1 MITIDLCH
9 KGKDI
14 TFKYPKEKLN
24 NFYLSDYHIPDVSTR
39 KVIKE
44 MYKDE
49 RGFDDF
55 HLEDIKSISFRKQIL
70 FESKKELVLNNE
82 KEEQDIVDDM
92 FE

>member
-1 MITIDLCH
+1 M
-9 KGKDI
+9 
-14 TFKYPKEKLN
+14 
-24 NFYLSDYHIPDVSTR
+24 
-39 KVIKE
+39 IKE

-70 FESKKELVLNNE
+70 FESKKDFELNNE